1 MQFVVLT
8 LVVSSPGSCT
18 LLGNRGLLHR
28 EAAASF
34 GIVPSVLHGD
44 KCRKRTGLLKGWIDS
59 RDRHRFAKHCSTTK
73 GGSCSFLA
81 FEAFF
86 ALPTPAQCPT
96 YPVLFVDALA
106 FVLSTSAR
114 EQPSSSLIRESGLGD
129 VVYGAVCS
137 RSLELHDRR

>member
-18 LLGNRGLLHR
+18 LLGNRGLFHR
-28 EAAASF
+28 QAAASF
-34 GIVPSVLHGD
+34 GIVPLSSMVT
-44 KCRKRTGLLKGWIDS
+44 KCRKRTGLLMGWIDS

-73 GGSCSFLA
+73 GGSCSFSHSKH
-81 FEAFF
+81 FSCC
-86 ALPTPAQCPT
+86 PPAQCPT

-129 VVYGAVCS
+129 VVYRAVCS